1 MRIMSLDVLNEKDMI
16 ETIINTWYAP
26 LIAMVVIWIVG
37 FFFLRYL
44 IRERDKSYNNYN
56 KKEL

>member
-1 MRIMSLDVLNEKDMI
+1 MI

-26 LIAMVVIWIVG
+26 IIVTVVIWIIG
-37 FFFLRYL
+37 FFFLRHL